1 MKSILQKFSL
11 LALVLT
17 FSATSFAQTQI
28 GFKLGLQKSG
38 ITSDLQIGSYT
49 PAKLVSGAALGV
61 VMEVPLGQHFAFQ
74 PELGYTSRGFKV
86 QEGFG
91 LDLVNIPIDL
101 GVKLVTKI
109 HQVNLPL
116 LAKYKFGNE
125 KVKAYVVGGPE
136 LGYALSGNFRTQ
148 ARVLIDITLVN
159 EKLNLS
165 RTGIQR
171 FELGATAGG
180 GVAFNTGAG
189 ELFLD
194 ARYYRGFTEL
204 VDLPIVELPV
214 RNKGFQFNIGYMFP
228 LGG

>member
-1 MKSILQKFSL
+1 MKSFLQKFPL
-11 LALVLT
+11 LALLLALST
-17 FSATSFAQTQI
+17 ASFAQTQI

-38 ITSDLQIGSYT
+38 ITSDLQIGTYT
-49 PAKLVSGAALGV
+49 PAKMINSAALGV
-61 VMEVPLGQHFAFQ
+61 VMEVPIGQNFAFQ
-74 PELGYTSRGFKV
+74 PELGYTNRGFKV

-91 LDLVNIPIDL
+91 LDLVNIPLDV

-109 HQVNLPL
+109 HQINIPL

-125 KVKAYVVGGPE
+125 KVKAYVMAGPEMGYAVGG
-136 LGYALSGNFRTQ
+136 NFKTQ
-148 ARVLIDITLVN
+148 AHLLIDITLLN

-165 RTGIQR
+165 KTGIQR

-189 ELFLD
+189 ELFFD
-194 ARYYRGFTEL
+194 ARYYRGFSEL

-228 LGG
+228 IGG